1 MCFWAEGKGTL
12 KNKWLI
18 FFLLIVVFAFALY
31 LAQQK
36 EDYSNKIGNFKKKEI
51 FIKQLYSKNSNG
63 TIVINED
70 FSKKYLNQ
78 YEIEDMHKSVND
90 INKMILSGEVELD
103 DNFQFKNVQPI
114 EIVPVNPIKSVLIPL
129 PKSEHQ

>member
-1 MCFWAEGKGTL
+1 M

-18 FFLLIVVFAFALY
+18 SFLLIVIFVFALY
-31 LAQQK
+31 FAQQK
-36 EDYSNKIGNFKKKEI
+36 EDYSNKIGSFKEKEI

-63 TIVINED
+63 TVVINED

-78 YEIEDMHKSVND
+78 DEIEGMHKSVND

-114 EIVPVNPIKSVLIPL
+114 EIVPVNSIKSVLIPL
-129 PKSEHQ
+129 PKSEYQ